1 LQTAARC
8 LPPLLLVMHQIP
20 KKANGI

>member
-1 LQTAARC
+1 LQTAERC